1 MKKVTLK
8 SPAKVNLY
16 LRIVGRRPDGY
27 HQLDT
32 IFHRVS
38 LSDTLTLSKR
48 SAGFSFSSNAQLPA
62 REGNLLFKAYCELQ
76 KKIPKL
82 KGVHA
87 KLVKRIPIGAG
98 LGGGSS
104 NAAFFLLGMIKLYG
118 LRISNQELMKM
129 GVRVG
134 ADVPFFL
141 LQKSQ
146 AHARGI
152 GEKLKAQI
160 VKQKLYFLLLT
171 DSRPLSTIAVYRHY
185 REQNAG
191 FSKASRNSIELVN
204 DLQSA
209 AVALRSSIKKSLTA
223 LIRYGA
229 ESVLMSGSGPTV
241 FSVSESEKQ
250 IKRLSQMLPSRL
262 RNRAILCHS
271 L

>member
-1 MKKVTLK
+1 MKKITLK

-16 LRIVGRRPDGY
+16 LRIVGRRSDGY

-32 IFHRVS
+32 VFHRVS

-48 SAGFSFSSNAQLPA
+48 PTNFSFFSNAQLPA

-76 KKIPKL
+76 KKFPKL
-82 KGVHA
+82 KGVQA

-104 NAAFFLLGMIKLYG
+104 NAAFFLLGVIKLYN
-118 LRISNQELMKM
+118 LRISNLELMKI
-129 GVRVG
+129 GVRIG

-152 GEKLKAQI
+152 GEKLKTQI

-171 DSRPLSTIAVYRHY
+171 DPEPLSTIAVYRYY
-185 REQNAG
+185 REQKAR
-191 FSKASRNSIELVN
+191 FSRESEKPIKPVN

-209 AVALRSSIKKSLTA
+209 AIALRPAIDKA
-223 LIRYGA
+223 LKELARHDA

-241 FSVSESEKQ
+241 FAVSSSSEK
-250 IKRLSQMLPSRL
+250 IKKIRMALPKKLKNRL
-262 RNRAILCHS
+262 IYCHTI
-271 L
+271 